1 MICPGKK
8 GQAKIRVC
16 QENTAVFLKSGRLEV
31 FATPAMVALMEEASV
46 SAVSAFLD
54 EGVETVGTKI
64 SVSHLSATPVGIWVT
79 AFATLEEVDGR
90 RLVFS
95 VEAFDEKGKIGYGT
109 HERMLVDSL
118 KVMQKT
124 LKKN

>member
-31 FATPAMVALMEEASV
+31 FATPAMVALMEEAS
-46 SAVSAFLD
+46 VSAFLD

-118 KVMQKT
+118 KFMQKT